1 MLLLTLSLKSGEC
14 FARLAH
20 VGSDEPHSKGS
31 AAAGGQQPLQ
41 GIRTPDS
48 TPLCS
53 PPRRAFRIGRA
64 WTAD

>member
-20 VGSDEPHSKGS
+20 VGLDEPHSKGS

-53 PPRRAFRIGRA
+53 PPRRAFCIGRA